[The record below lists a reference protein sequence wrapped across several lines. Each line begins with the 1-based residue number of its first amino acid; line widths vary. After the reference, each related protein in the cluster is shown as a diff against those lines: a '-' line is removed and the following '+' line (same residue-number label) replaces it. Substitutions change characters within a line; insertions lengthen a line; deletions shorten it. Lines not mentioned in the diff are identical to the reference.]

1 MTARTLSRW
10 VDRLLKGPVTIEC
23 PKMQILGKDHEP
35 PVFTGPGQIEIGA
48 DTHMRFV
55 MHATPRDG
63 SDAFRRIIRA
73 QNNPYNV
80 FDQFRMEAVGYDGTK
95 WSGGW
100 TTLQIGE
107 EAENVWRLSGP
118 ISHLHTFANGFGVS
132 DKSSVELVYDQP
144 LRLPTPLNM
153 TKTVHRGEK
162 QVLLSRSAGSKTVRV
177 LDTDIEFFHSPEHE
191 HVWALADTT
200 PNFPHPHLENWIS
213 EPLCLLLGQLIFP
226 RLTARNFG
234 NGTAHISL
242 HSGSKR
248 SAITLSASILR
259 EDPLATDER
268 FWSLYRDILAMVA
281 TAKDSLGGRNFEAH
295 PLTQYYREI
304 IQAAKGSNWVLC
316 MTLASTVEGLVKK
329 MFSEAERKSDWKES
343 EVESLRKNIGEWN
356 DNNDLR
362 SIVLNYLNGFKMKG
376 IAKTLKSLVR
386 EGTITAN
393 QVDAWS
399 KIRNSSMHGEM
410 VMPWS
415 DEEQD
420 VRIENLIELTH
431 RLSEAYIKR
440 ELGKQIA

>member
-23 PKMQILGKDHEP
+23 PQMRILGKDHEP

-73 QNNPYNV
+73 HNNPYNV
-80 FDQFRMEAVGYDGTK
+80 FDQFRMEAVGYDRTE

-132 DKSSVELVYDQP
+132 EKSSVELVYDQP
-144 LRLPTPLNM
+144 LRLPIPLNM

-162 QVLLSRSAGSKTVRV
+162 QVLLSHSAGSKSVRV
-177 LDTDIEFFHSPEHE
+177 LDADIEFFHSPEHE

-200 PNFPHPHLENWIS
+200 PNLPHPHLENWIS
-213 EPLCLLLGQLIFP
+213 EPLCLLLGQLVFP

-242 HSGSKR
+242 HSLSRR

-281 TAKDSLGGRNFEAH
+281 MAKDSSGGRNFEAH
-295 PLTQYYREI
+295 PLTQYYWEI

-329 MFSEAERKSDWKES
+329 MFSEAERKSDWNES
-343 EVESLRKNIGEWN
+343 DVDSLRKNIGKWKDN
-356 DNNDLR
+356 DDLR
-362 SIVLNYLNGFKMKG
+362 NIVLNYLDGFKMKG
-376 IAKTLKSLVR
+376 IAKTLKPLVAD
-386 EGTITAN
+386 GTITAD
-393 QVDAWS
+393 QVNAWS

-410 VMPWS
+410 VIPWS

-420 VRIENLIELTH
+420 VRIGNLIELTH
-431 RLSEAYIKR
+431 RLSEVYIKR
-440 ELGKQIA
+440 ELEKEKV